1 MLHSGY
7 LHPLLACSDA
17 LSLGDFEPTRRNLV
31 LAPLLGALPLLVT
44 AAHAGKINPSE
55 TSITFPDAI
64 EWSSWIEGF
73 PPHSGQM
80 ATLYG
85 GLDKSGPYVVFM
97 KWYPGYMSAPH
108 TYATDRLSVVLSG
121 TWWVNRGADFDPA
134 NAVPVP
140 AGGFVRR
147 VTRTPHYDG
156 VMANAKEPAVIALF
170 GMAPVNLQLL
180 DQTKPAWRR
189 V

>member
-1 MLHSGY
+1 MDSLLSIAKLRVQNTPSRTCFPGSLSGDRRGTIKCRIPVICTPSWPVPT
-7 LHPLLACSDA
+7 PLVGAILSRRVGTSFSHRFWA
-17 LSLGDFEPTRRNLV
+17 LCPI
-31 LAPLLGALPLLVT
+31 LVT

-55 TSITFPDAI
+55 TSITLPDAI

-108 TYATDRLSVVLSG
+108 TYATDRLSVFFRV
-121 TWWVNRGADFDPA
+121 RG
-134 NAVPVP
+134 
-140 AGGFVRR
+140 G
-147 VTRTPHYDG
+147 
-156 VMANAKEPAVIALF
+156 
-170 GMAPVNLQLL
+170 
-180 DQTKPAWRR
+180 
-189 V
+189 